1 MDKNEVV
8 GLSNL
13 SGKFLKDGATDLAKP
28 ISQICNWSIKY
39 SIFLCD
45 CKIVKLKPLFKKG
58 SKTVPTSYCHMSL
71 LPLVSEIIEKVI
83 HN

>member
-39 SIFLCD
+39 FIFLCD
-45 CKIVKLKPLFKKG
+45 CKIVKI
-58 SKTVPTSYCHMSL
+58 KTTV
-71 LPLVSEIIEKVI
+71 
-83 HN
+83 